1 MVLQKNGGEGRERQ
15 VSKEVG
21 GQVRGCWG
29 WVQVGV
35 GGQVSRQ
42 GGQGGQ
48 GGQMGEHEH
57 ASVHGRLGLS
67 VAGKQQT
74 GRVGA

>member
-1 MVLQKNGGEGRERQ
+1 MLQKNGGEGRERQ
-15 VSKEVG
+15 ASKEAV
-21 GQVRGCWG
+21 GQVRGCLG
-29 WVQVGV
+29 WVQVGM
-35 GGQVSRQ
+35 GRWASRQ

-48 GGQMGEHEH
+48 GGQMGEHEC

-74 GRVGA
+74 GQAGA